1 VAAVQAL
8 VESST
13 GGAEGADPTA
23 LDLPGPSRRIRIEP
37 IEVPEPTPATD
48 SPERTPEAPSQE
60 PPEAPEPDPVRDP
73 RPEPEPVEEP
83 DPDHEPVEDPER
95 PDREPVRT

>member
-8 VESST
+8 AHT
-13 GGAEGADPTA
+13 RIGGGRGIGPAA

-37 IEVPEPTPATD
+37 LEVPEPAPATD
-48 SPERTPEAPSQE
+48 SPERAPDPPPQE

-73 RPEPEPVEEP
+73 RPDPEPVEEP